1 MDRRNSSTVSSREE
15 STIRETGIEGFE
27 WNRTSEVIIIIHL
40 IVCFTPLTS
49 SSIRSLPSKLDLHQ
63 FLWLFGVLCRENGTI
78 PGWMAYCR
86 VWRRKKI
93 KDQFERREERTEEH
107 TGERGSAGK
116 EEEEREH
123 QWKGKITL
131 NTLSHLSHTNY
142 LKSRSRW
149 SVID

>member
-86 VWRRKKI
+86 VWRRTKI
-93 KDQFERREERTEEH
+93 KDQSESREKELRSTQGK
-107 TGERGSAGK
+107 GEVRGKKKKRKGNTNGK
-116 EEEEREH
+116 ER
-123 QWKGKITL
+123 
-131 NTLSHLSHTNY
+131 SHLTLYPIYHTQITSN
-142 LKSRSRW
+142 LDL
-149 SVID
+149 VDL